1 MRARHAW
8 LLAAAMMPTAS
19 AFAAPP
25 CEAPEFRQFD
35 FWIGD
40 WQVFKPDGTVAGT
53 NRIEREY
60 GGCVLHEHYQTA
72 KGYSGESLN
81 TYDPGRK
88 RWHQTWVDNTGTLL
102 LLDGN
107 LQGRAMVME
116 GSTTDAAGVETRHR
130 ITWTP
135 NDDGSVR
142 QHWQSTDAT
151 GAWVTAFDGLY
162 RRRVAD

>member
-8 LLAAAMMPTAS
+8 LLALSITSTAT

-25 CEAPEFRQFD
+25 CNAPEFRQFD
-35 FWIGD
+35 FCIGD
-40 WQVFKPDGTVAGT
+40 WQALKPDGTVAGT
-53 NRIEREY
+53 NRIEQEY
-60 GGCVLHEHYQTA
+60 SGCVLHEHYQTA
-72 KGYSGESLN
+72 RGYTGESLN

-116 GSTTDAAGVETRHR
+116 GSTENATGAVTLHR

-135 NDDGSVR
+135 NDDGGVR
-142 QHWQSTDAT
+142 QRWQSTDAT

-162 RRRVAD
+162 RRRVAP

>member
-1 MRARHAW
+1 MRALHAW
-8 LLAAAMMPTAS
+8 LLALSMTSTATV
-19 AFAAPP
+19 FASPP
-25 CEAPEFRQFD
+25 CDAPQFREFD

-53 NRIEREY
+53 NRIEQEY

-81 TYDPGRK
+81 TYDLGRK
-88 RWHQTWVDNTGTLL
+88 RWHQTWVDNTSTLL

-107 LQGRAMVME
+107 LQGHAMVLE
-116 GSTTDAAGVETRHR
+116 GSTTDAAGVVTRHR

-151 GAWVTAFDGLY
+151 GTWVTAFDGLY
-162 RRRVAD
+162 RRRATH